1 MKVLIS
7 PQDRVEAIKT
17 ALEELVNDDQF
28 PDNSK
33 DSANL
38 INAIKD
44 VCGIEWIDT
53 DSKKEAKQLLE
64 EMIVISF

>member
-44 VCGIEWIDT
+44 VCVIEWIDT

>member
-17 ALEELVNDDQF
+17 ALEELVNDGQL

-33 DSANL
+33 DSAQL
-38 INAIKD
+38 ISAITN

>member
-17 ALEELVNDDQF
+17 ALEELVNDDQL

-44 VCGIEWIDT
+44 VCGIEWVDT

>member
-1 MKVLIS
+1 MKVLII

-44 VCGIEWIDT
+44 VCVIEWIDT

>member
-28 PDNSK
+28 HDNSK
-33 DSANL
+33 DSAKL
-38 INAIKD
+38 VNAIKY
-44 VCGIEWIDT
+44 VCGIEWVDT